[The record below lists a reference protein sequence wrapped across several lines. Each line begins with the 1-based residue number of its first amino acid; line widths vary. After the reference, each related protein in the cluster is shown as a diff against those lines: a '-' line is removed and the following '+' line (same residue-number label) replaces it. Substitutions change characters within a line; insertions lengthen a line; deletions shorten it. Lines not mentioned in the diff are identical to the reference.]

1 MGQTVTS
8 YLCIVVIP
16 LGLYC
21 LLHVSRA
28 LRSDTVKTRVGNRR
42 RERAPGTFWMTI
54 FFESL
59 VGGVLLLVGVWC
71 LLKAIGRG

>member
-1 MGQTVTS
+1 
-8 YLCIVVIP
+8 
-16 LGLYC
+16 
-21 LLHVSRA
+21 
-28 LRSDTVKTRVGNRR
+28 
-42 RERAPGTFWMTI
+42 MTI